1 MRLKLNLN
9 SEYLIERDLSQ
20 DLWHEPVFEMNS
32 LEVLWMEK
40 MEYGTE
46 RKLNLVMIM
55 MILLAMVLSGCTGQ
69 SDVSQTVSGS
79 QNISSDTND
88 SERSSL
94 ANLTQDGKSGQ
105 PAEDSSA
112 ALSDSEKSDS
122 VSGGTDHE
130 DNNDKDGMAEDM
142 LEQKARAAL
151 EKMSLEEK
159 VAQLFIATPESLGGV
174 DPVTDASQFQS
185 QYNNLPVGGL
195 IFFDKN
201 FVDVAQTQA
210 MLAGAQSFSQERLNL
225 PIFLSCDEEGGTVA
239 RVANSGVLGIAP
251 QPSAAELGASQDLNV
266 IRQQGEYVGQYLHQ
280 LGFNVDFA
288 PDADVITNPENTV
301 LAGRTFSSDPAQV
314 AQMALAFTQGLEAEH
329 VLPVYKHFPGH
340 GSTSGDTHDG
350 FAYSNRTLEELENCD
365 LIPFQTGIA
374 NGIPAIMVAHISLPE
389 LTGSDLPASLNP
401 QIITDLL
408 RKQMGYSGLIIT
420 DALNMGAVAD
430 HYDSREAVI
439 RALQAGADMVLMPGD
454 LYTDYEAVVN
464 AVHTGDYPEAQLNDS
479 VLRVLKAKFAL
490 QE

>member
-1 MRLKLNLN
+1 M
-9 SEYLIERDLSQ
+9 LSR
-20 DLWHEPVFEMNS
+20 
-32 LEVLWMEK
+32 EVLSMEK
-40 MEYGTE
+40 MEYGKGK
-46 RKLNLVMIM
+46 KLNLVMIVI
-55 MILLAMVLSGCTGQ
+55 ILLAMVLAGCTGQ
-69 SDVSQTVSGS
+69 SDLSQTVSSS
-79 QNISSDTND
+79 QDISSDLNG
-88 SERSSL
+88 S
-94 ANLTQDGKSGQ
+94 
-105 PAEDSSA
+105 EDSSPSA
-112 ALSDSEKSDS
+112 VQDQKNGQSEGDSSSSSAQPDSEKS
-122 VSGGTDHE
+122 GTISDAAGQKGTNDGTVE
-130 DNNDKDGMAEDM
+130 DG
-142 LEQKARAAL
+142 LEEKAREAM

-174 DPVTDASQFQS
+174 DPVTDAPQFQS
-185 QYNNLPVGGL
+185 QFTNLPVGGL

-201 FVDVAQTQA
+201 FVDAAQTQA
-210 MLAGAQSFSQERLNL
+210 MLAGAQSFSRERLNL
-225 PIFLSCDEEGGTVA
+225 PIFLCCDEEGGTVA
-239 RVANSGVLGIAP
+239 RVANSGVLGVAP

-266 IRQQGEYVGQYLHQ
+266 ILQQGEYVGQYLHQ

-314 AQMALAFTQGLEAEH
+314 GQMALAFAQGLEAEH
-329 VLPVYKHFPGH
+329 VLPVFKHFPGH
-340 GSTSGDTHDG
+340 GSTSGDTHEG
-350 FAYSNRTLEELENCD
+350 FAYSNRTLSELENCD
-365 LIPFQTGIA
+365 LIPFQTGIT

-454 LYTDYEAVVN
+454 LYADYEAVVN

-479 VLRVLKAKFAL
+479 VLRILKAKL
-490 QE
+490 SL